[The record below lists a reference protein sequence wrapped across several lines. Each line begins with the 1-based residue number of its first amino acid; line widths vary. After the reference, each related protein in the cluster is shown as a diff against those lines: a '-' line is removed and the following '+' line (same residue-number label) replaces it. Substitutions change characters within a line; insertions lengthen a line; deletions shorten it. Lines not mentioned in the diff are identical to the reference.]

1 MFCQYKAYIYLN
13 MSGNI
18 QIKKTL
24 INMTVNDMVK
34 KLRVMLAADH
44 AVVTR
49 SKFADATLVD
59 GTEVYT
65 EGELM
70 VGATLLIKTEEGV
83 ESPYAPEGLHETTEG
98 LLITVGPNGEIMEIT
113 EAAIE
118 APIVTEEVMEEVA
131 IEVPVSEAAVPATEE
146 LLAGIAEMI
155 APFTEEIAALT
166 EEVVALKARF
176 NKIADEPA
184 ATPIRNTFSENKVIK
199 DDMIAKRMEALRAIR
214 KN

>member
-1 MFCQYKAYIYLN
+1 
-13 MSGNI
+13 
-18 QIKKTL
+18 
-24 INMTVNDMVK
+24 MTVQDMVK
-34 KLRVMLAADH
+34 KLRVMLAADQ

-49 SKFADATLVD
+49 SKFAEATLVD

-65 EGELM
+65 EGDLL
-70 VGATLLIKTEEGV
+70 VGAVLLIKTEEGV
-83 ESPYAPEGLHETTEG
+83 ESPYAPEGMHETTDG
-98 LLITVGPNGEIMEIT
+98 KLITVGPNGEIMEIA
-113 EAAIE
+113 EAAAETPEI
-118 APIVTEEVMEEVA
+118 TEEVMEEVA

-176 NKIADEPA
+176 NKLADEPA
-184 ATPIRNTFSENKVIK
+184 TTPIRNTFAETKLAK
-199 DDMIAKRMEALRAIR
+199 DEVMAKRMEALRAIR